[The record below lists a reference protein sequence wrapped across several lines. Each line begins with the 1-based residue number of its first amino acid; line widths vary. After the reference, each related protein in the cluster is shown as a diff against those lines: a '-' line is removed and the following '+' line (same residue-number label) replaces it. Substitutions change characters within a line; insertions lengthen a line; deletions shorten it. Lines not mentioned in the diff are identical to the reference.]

1 MVVINFAQP
10 NFLVPGIDRGKAHCK
25 MRLLA
30 AFILISPTV
39 VPASRHPAFLLPA
52 MGANGTNEL
61 KQQRRAW
68 LYQAD
73 AIWGVLFK

>member
-1 MVVINFAQP
+1 
-10 NFLVPGIDRGKAHCK
+10 
-25 MRLLA
+25 
-30 AFILISPTV
+30 
-39 VPASRHPAFLLPA
+39 

-73 AIWGVLFK
+73 AIWGVFFKKITACLSRGSAKAADPTNQSEIRVEMGAPNKCGQ